1 MPLHRWVPAP
11 SSHGCRPL
19 VTPPKL
25 RPVENTQT
33 PETLQAERALGN
45 RGEPR
50 RQGFDLAAST
60 RQRSLLQRPGPRWL
74 ALQATFD
81 DLAHGNFDRLE
92 RFSSRIEAF
101 CGARKARHWSI
112 HSLSTLPE
120 RRFNL
125 IEDTASQMPGAVA
138 RSRWGRTRLF
148 LFEWACNLC
157 VSILYAVIVMMFLI
171 SGVVAKVWATSM
183 HKAKSEDWP
192 PMLEIPSCDRGKR
205 ITGRADS
212 RGPGTLDLRGLAR
225 AAMSFLKRDRSFTT
239 IDFNWLDAVRGREV
253 PTRLYLPSAA
263 KPLGSLPLIVFSH
276 GLGGS
281 RNDYQYLG
289 RFWASRGWASLH
301 VQHVGSDRSLFCG
314 NPFTVVRRAL
324 ASVTEREALDRVA
337 DLRFAL
343 DAIQRSGLAEFLDD
357 DRIVVAGHSFGANT
371 ALLAVGASVTR
382 YQDIVVTHDA
392 RFKAALLISAP
403 QFYGEADLVAVLA
416 EVSVPTLH
424 VTSTGDL
431 INIPGFVSSAHD
443 RLAVFESV
451 PDCRKTLVT
460 YEGGTHSMFSDL
472 KFTGGRKFNR
482 QVKIA
487 TQELSIA
494 FLSQA
499 FEHDNFSIATW
510 TRKWNSLLSLNF
522 PVLNSAVG

>member
-1 MPLHRWVPAP
+1 V
-11 SSHGCRPL
+11 
-19 VTPPKL
+19 
-25 RPVENTQT
+25 
-33 PETLQAERALGN
+33 
-45 RGEPR
+45 
-50 RQGFDLAAST
+50 
-60 RQRSLLQRPGPRWL
+60 
-74 ALQATFD
+74 
-81 DLAHGNFDRLE
+81 HGNFDRLE
-92 RFSSRIEAF
+92 RFSSRIEAP
-101 CGARKARHWSI
+101 CGARKACHWSI

-138 RSRWGRTRLF
+138 RSHWGRTRLF

-157 VSILYAVIVMMFLI
+157 VSILYAVIVMTFLI
-171 SGVVAKVWATSM
+171 SGVVAKAWATSM

-192 PMLEIPSCDRGKR
+192 PMLEIPSCDRGR
-205 ITGRADS
+205 RTTGRADS

-281 RNDYQYLG
+281 
-289 RFWASRGWASLH
+289 
-301 VQHVGSDRSLFCG
+301 RSLFCG

-416 EVSVPTLH
+416 DVSVPTLH